1 MECKLTADNLE
12 FVKCAM
18 EEGASDEK
26 RMAMDLLEK
35 MIEQINDAR
44 VMVMYLI
51 EETA

>member
-1 MECKLTADNLE
+1 MERMLTADNLE

-35 MIEQINDAR
+35 MIEQIKDTQR
-44 VMVMYLI
+44 VMVMYVI
-51 EETA
+51 D

>member
-1 MECKLTADNLE
+1 MERMLTADNLE

-35 MIEQINDAR
+35 MIEQIKDTQR
-44 VMVMYLI
+44 VMVMYVVD
-51 EETA
+51 